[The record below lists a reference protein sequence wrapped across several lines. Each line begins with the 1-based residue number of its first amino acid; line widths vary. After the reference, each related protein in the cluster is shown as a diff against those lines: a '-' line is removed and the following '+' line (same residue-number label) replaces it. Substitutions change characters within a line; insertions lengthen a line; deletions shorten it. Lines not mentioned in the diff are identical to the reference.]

1 MYLLFQVP
9 PVWPLD
15 GSDPSRWDELV
26 SAPARTVLEARLRGE
41 HPDEAA
47 IRPVAKAG
55 TALPPEERH
64 MTYHCKPCGRALIG
78 LAQYNVHL
86 AGRKHRQQ
94 AARLR
99 RLQQQLVDVLDAAGA
114 VRDGQE
120 PPEPPNA
127 TPMPTPAHPNH
138 PQEEER
144 RTESDEEEDD
154 AAAERKREV

>member
-1 MYLLFQVP
+1 MCLLFQVP

-15 GSDPSRWDELV
+15 GSNPSHWDELV
-26 SAPARTVLEARLRGE
+26 SAPARAVLEARLRGE
-41 HPDEAA
+41 DPDEAT
-47 IRPVAKAG
+47 IRPVAKEG

-64 MTYHCKPCGRALIG
+64 MTYHCQPCGRALIG

-114 VRDGQE
+114 VRASHE
-120 PPEPPNA
+120 PP
-127 TPMPTPAHPNH
+127 TSTLAHPN
-138 PQEEER
+138 PSQEEDR
-144 RTESDEEEDD
+144 RTELEIEEDD
-154 AAAERKREV
+154 AAAEQKRGV